1 VRLTLVLAGAGAAAV
16 LLTAAAVALV
26 ATDPEIRDCA
36 AAVVAM
42 NEANR
47 AHLDAMRTLEG
58 RWRRG
63 GEPAD
68 VARLH
73 VDLAKGELDAAQA
86 RFQLLCHYHQEPT
99 T

>member
-1 VRLTLVLAGAGAAAV
+1 MRPALVLAGAGVAAV
-16 LLTAAAVALV
+16 LLTAAAVARV
-26 ATDPEIRDCA
+26 TTDPEIRDCA

-42 NEANR
+42 NEANH

-63 GEPAD
+63 GTEAE

-86 RFQLLCHYHQEPT
+86 RFQLLCHYPEPT